1 LPPARSSRTSVACSI
16 SHHVGTGERGELDGH
31 VADSSEAEH
40 GDGVAGTGSEL
51 LDRAVRGDAGAEQ
64 RGSVDD
70 GADSWDACVNP
81 LALDHV
87 QVRSIDSASGHLNE
101 DLAIGRLGPR
111 RGSPVQGRSDSRA
124 GASSSFAYIKD
135 IHELL
140 TFDAAAAMSSPSWT
154 QVSTRLSGVE
164 RHAFDALLQEPL
176 GQVGV
181 VRQALTS
188 PASSWQRQ
196 ACQPGELVY
205 EATLDLFAPYRG
217 GRFLAAS
224 VVPAFAAN
232 PRLALIAYG

>member
-1 LPPARSSRTSVACSI
+1 MRIWPSAGSGFVVVRQSR
-16 SHHVGTGERGELDGH
+16 
-31 VADSSEAEH
+31 
-40 GDGVAGTGSEL
+40 
-51 LDRAVRGDAGAEQ
+51 
-64 RGSVDD
+64 
-70 GADSWDACVNP
+70 
-81 LALDHV
+81 
-87 QVRSIDSASGHLNE
+87 
-101 DLAIGRLGPR
+101 
-111 RGSPVQGRSDSRA
+111 GRSDSRA

-181 VRQALTS
+181 VRQTLTS